1 MQNTCSSCWARC
13 GVLETTA
20 NTAKV
25 SHLITPQVSHLT
37 SSHLKLRTSR
47 LTPQVKSH
55 TSSCAPQVSLLKSSL
70 TPQVAHLKSR
80 SSSQVS
86 HLKLRTSSLAP
97 QLLTLQVS
105 HPKSRT
111 MADSQSQAGSYSCS
125 YCSATFSAK
134 RGVKFHEKQ
143 VHDNGMR
150 SESLVCTY
158 HGCEAA
164 FETRRRFEEHFAT
177 HTETTQKDPKDGG
190 NVDVDDN
197 ASASSGQSSQLQYFC
212 STCPQVFHDIEEFDI
227 HLDSHGQVTI
237 ESPASDDISDAE
249 KQALSNIRT
258 ELTGTIHNR
267 DVADLVLEWTVPS
280 ICTHQSGEHSVAL
293 LTDSGAKR
301 HADDPI
307 VDIRPIQ
314 KKSKLAMELDDLKVA
329 ISGHYFGG
337 IVDPEM
343 YKPIDPSLYQESM
356 SSKGDEIART
366 FAGALLQTGSSVI
379 LLIKVEAYGRRPSE
393 DIHAIEIVKPV
404 WDLYTVAVVTH
415 DNTKKL
421 IIGTLSFNIL
431 VTAAIDLVTGAI
443 SVGPDHYRR
452 KKNSNIK
459 AIATIFDDI
468 GRTQCIKKALVES
481 LLVDLDGKAVVPRV
495 LRGLLKTFTPEMKE
509 RELKGDKVASR
520 LLRVLADSSC
530 GTIRSL
536 NTDKIIPAIKSRTE
550 ALIQERRLRGFW
562 TSSWSMEL
570 LSSCRVIQCLTME
583 TGAGVDI
590 FNVVH
595 DGDWNPRPLDSVGG
609 DRVLLKRTYL
619 HKLVLEWASC
629 YGSLSVCFGA
639 SAADFIL

>member
-1 MQNTCSSCWARC
+1 
-13 GVLETTA
+13 
-20 NTAKV
+20 
-25 SHLITPQVSHLT
+25 
-37 SSHLKLRTSR
+37 
-47 LTPQVKSH
+47 
-55 TSSCAPQVSLLKSSL
+55 
-70 TPQVAHLKSR
+70 
-80 SSSQVS
+80 
-86 HLKLRTSSLAP
+86 
-97 QLLTLQVS
+97 
-105 HPKSRT
+105 

-443 SVGPDHYRR
+443 SVGPGTSFQVSGKSRLWCRTDKGLNPLMERQLRSKFDDPITFSMRASMFYPYADWECSPVTLFGLLDHYRR

-550 ALIQERRLRGFW
+550 ALIQ
-562 TSSWSMEL
+562 
-570 LSSCRVIQCLTME
+570 
-583 TGAGVDI
+583 
-590 FNVVH
+590 
-595 DGDWNPRPLDSVGG
+595 
-609 DRVLLKRTYL
+609 
-619 HKLVLEWASC
+619 
-629 YGSLSVCFGA
+629 
-639 SAADFIL
+639 